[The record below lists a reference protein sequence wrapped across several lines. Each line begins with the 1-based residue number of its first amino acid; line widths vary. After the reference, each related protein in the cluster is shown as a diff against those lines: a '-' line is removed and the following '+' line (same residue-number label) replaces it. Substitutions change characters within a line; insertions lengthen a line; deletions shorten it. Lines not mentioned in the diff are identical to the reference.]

1 MSIFYTPDH
10 QWIDDSDTEA
20 ASVGITFH
28 AQEALG
34 DVVFVE
40 LPAVG
45 TRFAR
50 GDVACVVES
59 VKAAAD
65 VYLPVGGEIVAVNEA
80 LRDDPGVVNTDPLG
94 AGWFV
99 KVRVAD
105 SAELAPLLDQARY
118 DALVAAS

>member
-20 ASVGITFH
+20 ATVGITAF

-40 LPAVG
+40 LPAIG
-45 TRFAR
+45 MRFAQ
-50 GDVACVVES
+50 GEVVCVVES

-65 VYLPVGGEIVAVNEA
+65 VHLPVGGEVVAVNDA

-99 KVRVAD
+99 KIRVSNVAD
-105 SAELAPLLDQARY
+105 LAPLLDQAAY
-118 DALVAAS
+118 EALIATG